1 MVPVLL
7 QKWEEM
13 LRDGFMEM
21 GDVMEQRGPAHIVW
35 IDRKK
40 NIMKLSQV
48 WHCNIEFLK
57 QFPWSC
63 C

>member
-1 MVPVLL
+1 MAVLL

-21 GDVMEQRGPAHIVW
+21 GDVMEQRGPGHIVW

-48 WHCNIEFLK
+48 WHRNSTSLRTT
-57 QFPWSC
+57 PWSC
-63 C
+63 Q

>member
-1 MVPVLL
+1 MAVLA

-21 GDVMEQRGPAHIVW
+21 GDVMEQRGPEHIVW

-48 WHCNIEFLK
+48 WHCNFESLGRS
-57 QFPWSC
+57 PWSC
-63 C
+63 R

>member
-1 MVPVLL
+1 MPVLL

-21 GDVMEQRGPAHIVW
+21 GDVMEQRGPEHIVW

-40 NIMKLSQV
+40 KHHEAEPGLALQ
-48 WHCNIEFLK
+48 H
-57 QFPWSC
+57 
-63 C
+63 

>member
-1 MVPVLL
+1 ML

-13 LRDGFMEM
+13 LSGGFMEM
-21 GDVMEQRGPAHIVW
+21 GDVMEQHGPDHIVW

-48 WHCNIEFLK
+48 CNSNLMPKI
-57 QFPWSC
+57 
-63 C
+63 